1 MTSDPPRVPLGR
13 AQVIAWIVLRELAP
27 YCDRIEIAGSIRRRK
42 ETVKD
47 VEILAVPKPGRTDL
61 FGKVLS
67 DALTDYLA
75 PIAGHDSHPWR
86 LRLDKNGRATLG
98 PSNKLLLFDGFPI
111 DVFTTTEMHW
121 AMSLFV
127 RTGPAEWNVKAM
139 VQFQRLGM
147 RGHAYDGLTGV
158 TRDGKDVPVADE
170 RDVFRLLDWPWA
182 EPELRV

>member
-1 MTSDPPRVPLGR
+1 MTTDPPRVPLGR
-13 AQVIAWIVLRELAP
+13 AQVIAWTVLRELAP
-27 YCDRIEIAGSIRRRK
+27 CCDRIEIAGSIRRRK

-61 FGKVLS
+61 FGKVFS
-67 DALTDYLA
+67 DALTDYLESQ
-75 PIAGHDSHPWR
+75 IGRGHWE
-86 LRLDKNGRATLG
+86 LRPSKIGAATFG
-98 PSNKLLLFDGFPI
+98 PSNKLLIFDGLPI
-111 DVFTTTEMHW
+111 DVFTTTEAHW

-139 VQFQRLGM
+139 VRFQRLGM